1 MSPLRLMLSAAAA
14 ALLLSGSA
22 QALCQKPKLGQL
34 QREVNTACKKSGAF
48 ACKLSLS
55 CAVLKGNKA
64 KANRCAVARE
74 AINNQCF
81 GGGDPGHIKAASD
94 ARKAEAFC
102 DAKIV
107 QKPCP

>member
-1 MSPLRLMLSAAAA
+1 MSPLRSVLSSLAAAI
-14 ALLLSGSA
+14 LLAGSA
-22 QALCQKPKLGQL
+22 QALCKQPKLGNL
-34 QREVNTACKKSGAF
+34 QREVNAACKNAGPF

-81 GGGDPGHIKAASD
+81 GGGDQGHVTAASD

-102 DAKIV
+102 DAKIL
-107 QKPCP
+107 QKPCH